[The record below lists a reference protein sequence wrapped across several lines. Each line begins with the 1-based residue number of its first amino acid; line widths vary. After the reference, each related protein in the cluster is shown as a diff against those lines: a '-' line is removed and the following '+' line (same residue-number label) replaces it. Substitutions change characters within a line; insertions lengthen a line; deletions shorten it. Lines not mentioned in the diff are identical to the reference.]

1 MQVVHACLLNEIYW
15 PDDVL
20 SLMNQLFKDKSWN
33 DTNFTMNR
41 SSFVY
46 GIVDSCKEMIIS

>member
-1 MQVVHACLLNEIYW
+1 MQVVNACLLNETNW

-20 SLMNQLFKDKSWN
+20 SLMNQLFEDKSWN
-33 DTNFTMNR
+33 DTMNR

-46 GIVDSCKEMIIS
+46 GIVDSWKDMIVS